1 MDSISEL
8 DRKIKK
14 KYASN
19 GCASNNF
26 FSNGN
31 VLNNNFIENPQLSE
45 SDSGYDVSDDAWL
58 SMNLLRI

>member
-31 VLNNNFIENPQLSE
+31 VLNNNFIGNPQLSE
-45 SDSGYDVSDDAWL
+45 SDSGYDVSDDA
-58 SMNLLRI
+58 